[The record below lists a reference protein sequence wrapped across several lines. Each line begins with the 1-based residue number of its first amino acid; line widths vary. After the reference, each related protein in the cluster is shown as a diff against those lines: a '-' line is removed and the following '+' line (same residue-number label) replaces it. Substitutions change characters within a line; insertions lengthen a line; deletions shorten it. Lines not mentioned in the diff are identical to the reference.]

1 MITQQET
8 ADYINSNI
16 DSILTEKEFT
26 LLRSKINKEL
36 AVVLIK
42 LLGNVSVLTHIRDN
56 ESI

>member
-16 DSILTEKEFT
+16 DSILTENEFT